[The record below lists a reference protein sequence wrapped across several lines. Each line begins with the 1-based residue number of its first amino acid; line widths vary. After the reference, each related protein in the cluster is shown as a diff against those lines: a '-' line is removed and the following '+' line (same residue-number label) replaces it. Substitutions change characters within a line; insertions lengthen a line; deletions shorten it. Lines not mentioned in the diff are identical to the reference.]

1 MATLAAHFPAVPAA
15 RWLDAA
21 TRGGARALGLRGSAR
36 STPGARPGVLDVLV
50 DDIGRAARVAGA
62 RSRTAVADARW
73 RWVAPPHE
81 PPQRAM
87 NQVVKFG
94 RMIKFEHTLFAL
106 PFALAAAA
114 IAARGHGLSI
124 ARVAG
129 IVVAMAGA
137 RTAAMGFNRIVD
149 RHIDARNPRTA
160 GRELPTGRDLAARRL
175 GADRSRAS
183 TVFLAAA
190 AALGPLCLA
199 LAPVALAI
207 LLGYSLTKRFTAL
220 CHLFLGLAIAGGPAG
235 AWIAVR
241 GDFGWAPGLLMLA
254 VGCWIAGFDILYA
267 LADRDFD
274 RAAGL
279 HSIPARLG
287 VTGALV
293 VSALLHAVTVA
304 ALFALAP
311 AAGPRRPLPRRR
323 RGRRRPPRLGARDRP
338 PERSLPPQRRLL
350 QPERLRLGRV
360 LRDARRLA
368 RRASRLRRDQ
378 AFAEI
383 RAGEARV
390 RTASRACRGSVAR
403 RRPAE

>member
-1 MATLAAHFPAVPAA
+1 MTATP
-15 RWLDAA
+15 
-21 TRGGARALGLRGSAR
+21 
-36 STPGARPGVLDVLV
+36 
-50 DDIGRAARVAGA
+50 
-62 RSRTAVADARW
+62 
-73 RWVAPPHE
+73 
-81 PPQRAM
+81 M

-149 RHIDARNPRTA
+149 RHIDAKNPRTA
-160 GRELPTGRDLAARRL
+160 GRELPTGAISLRAAWAL
-175 GADRSRAS
+175 TIAAS
-183 TVFLAAA
+183 AVFLGAA

-207 LLGYSLTKRFTAL
+207 LFGYSLTKRFTAL

-274 RAAGL
+274 RAAR
-279 HSIPARLG
+279 PALDPGAPRRHRRAGRLG
-287 VTGALV
+287 AAPRRDGRGAV
-293 VSALLHAVTVA
+293 RARARRR
-304 ALFALAP
+304 
-311 AAGPRRPLPRRR
+311 PRRPLPRRR
-323 RGRRRPPRLGARDRP
+323 RRRRPPCSSTSTPSSAPSDC
-338 PERSLPPQRRLL
+338 
-350 QPERLRLGRV
+350 
-360 LRDARRLA
+360 
-368 RRASRLRRDQ
+368 RA
-378 AFAEI
+378 
-383 RAGEARV
+383 
-390 RTASRACRGSVAR
+390 
-403 RRPAE
+403 